1 MVMYMKYV
9 LGGLMA
15 IFVILM
21 LGCNTSQPSAESDR
35 IAIAEDKQTDSGA
48 AAENV
53 REQEPKHMERHLS
66 VKIGNRVFSATL
78 KDNMTT
84 KEFTKL
90 LPLEMT
96 MRELNDNEKYCRLSQ
111 SLPTQDKNPGQ
122 IHAGDLMLYD
132 GNTVVLFYRDFAT
145 SYRYTPLGR
154 IVDTA
159 GLTEAVGNGD
169 ISVVMS
175 LGEN

>member
-1 MVMYMKYV
+1 MKYV

-15 IFVILM
+15 ILALLM

-35 IAIAEDKQTDSGA
+35 IAIAEDKQMDSGA
-48 AAENV
+48 AAASM
-53 REQEPKHMERHLS
+53 REQEPQHMERHLR
-66 VKIGNRVFSATL
+66 VKIGHRVFSVILQDNAT
-78 KDNMTT
+78 TRS
-84 KEFTKL
+84 FTEL

-132 GNTVVLFYRDFAT
+132 GNTVVLFYKDFAT

-154 IVDTA
+154 IADTSE
-159 GLTEAVGNGD
+159 LMEALGSGD
-169 ISVVMS
+169 VSVVMS
-175 LGEN
+175 LEDN